1 MNAAINWQG
10 GIDPEQR
17 AAFKR
22 SLTVGNSGT
31 VLLQTT
37 ISKVVQMLTNRQ
49 LGIQSTLPRRSGS
62 GDGFYSQRRT
72 AATTG
77 GAWVADTAEPVESEG
92 AYTQEKFTYRTLLGR
107 IKVTRKLVATG
118 RSYGDVLA
126 TELIGKA
133 EDFAAI
139 LESAS
144 AVGNSA
150 ANANQI
156 DGLLTLV
163 GMISGQT
170 INNTTLAGGDSIFL
184 DKADEAIQTV
194 KGSGNKASMRIYGSY
209 KGHRLLNNALQ
220 AQQRFLKE
228 GYEIEGGF
236 VVESYQGIPVIE
248 STGIPDTL
256 TFVATPGAGVTKFT
270 DFTAGATTALIFVNT
285 QYVFYSELTPM
296 TVMPL
301 AKVSSQYDQV
311 DMFMDIALVLDNTL
325 GASILA
331 GLS

>member
-1 MNAAINWQG
+1 MNAHVNWLG
-10 GIDPEQR
+10 GVDQEQR
-17 AAFKR
+17 EAFKR

-49 LGIQSTLPRRSGS
+49 LGIQSTLPRRPGS
-62 GDGFYSQRRT
+62 GDKFYSQRRT

-77 GAWVADTAEPVESEG
+77 GAWVADTDEPVQSEG
-92 AYTQEKFTYRTLLGR
+92 SYTQVGFAFRTLLGR
-107 IKVTRKLVATG
+107 IKVTRKLVAQG

-133 EDFAAI
+133 EDFVTE

-144 AVGNSA
+144 VIGDSGS
-150 ANANQI
+150 NANQI
-156 DGLLTLV
+156 DGLLTLI
-163 GMISGQT
+163 GNQSGQLVA
-170 INNTTLAGGDSIFL
+170 NTSNTSGDALYL

-194 KGSGNKASMRIYGSY
+194 KGSGNKAAMRIYVSY
-209 KGHRLLNNALQ
+209 KGHRLFNNALQ

-236 VVESYQGIPVIE
+236 VVSSYQGIPLIE
-248 STGIPDTL
+248 STGIPDVIVPNSSGRPL
-256 TFVATPGAGVTKFT
+256 AFSGGS
-270 DFTAGATTALIFVNT
+270 TTAAIFVNT

-301 AKVSSQYDQV
+301 AKTSSQFDQV
-311 DMFMDIALVLDNTL
+311 DLFMDIALVLDNPNGAAIL
-325 GASILA
+325 GNLA
-331 GLS
+331 